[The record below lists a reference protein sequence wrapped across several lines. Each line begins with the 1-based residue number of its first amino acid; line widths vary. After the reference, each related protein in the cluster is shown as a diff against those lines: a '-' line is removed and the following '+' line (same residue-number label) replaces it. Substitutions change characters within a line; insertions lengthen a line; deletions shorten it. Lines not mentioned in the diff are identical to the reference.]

1 MGKRDSVRVLTPRW
15 RPLPFELPRLPRRR
29 PRSFEEWAAL
39 RRWRRL
45 PAEEQLVPG
54 YLLRAAREEGGLT
67 QQDLARRLGC
77 SQQAVSQAERWSA
90 NPTAELM
97 RAWAEATGR
106 RLEIELVPRRSR
118 R

>member
-1 MGKRDSVRVLTPRW
+1 VDIPKQIL
-15 RPLPFELPRLPRRR
+15 ELPHLPRRR
-29 PRSFEEWAAL
+29 PRSYEEWAAL

-54 YLLRAAREEGGLT
+54 YLLRTAREESGLT
-67 QQDLARRLGC
+67 QQALARRLGC

-106 RLEIELVPRRSR
+106 RLQIELAPLPPRR
-118 R
+118 